1 MVAETNVA
9 SASIAVTKRNL
20 VNQEDSGK
28 LALNKN
34 VLTPTG
40 TCQMPP
46 QLG

>member
-9 SASIAVTKRNL
+9 SASTAVTKRNL
-20 VNQEDSGK
+20 VDQEDSRE

-34 VLTPTG
+34 VLTSTG
-40 TCQMPP
+40 TCRMPP